1 MAEIFIAR
9 QPIYT
14 RTLHVFAYELLY
26 RADEDNRAK
35 TAGDLAT
42 SEVLLSA
49 LTEIGLDYL
58 VGSRAAFIN
67 LTRSF
72 LLSHETL
79 PFPGDQL
86 VIEFMEDIEPDDPV
100 VRGVQRLVNLGYTLA
115 LDDFVYHDKYI
126 PLLKLAKIVK
136 IDIQV
141 HTELELRQIYERL
154 RKFEHLKLLAE
165 KVETQEQYEFC
176 RELGFNYFQGYFF
189 CRPRMI
195 KRKRM
200 PANQMALMQLLTEVQ
215 RPDVKV
221 PRLEA
226 LITRDVALSYKLLRY
241 INSAFFGLPRPME
254 SIQRAIVFLG
264 ARAIQKWATLLILS
278 RFDDKPN
285 ELMVTAVVRGK
296 MCELLAQ
303 ALHYEQEDACF
314 TIGLLSVLDAL
325 LDMPMDRILHSLALS
340 DQVMDALLEFKG
352 TPGEILRTVLNY
364 ERSDWENIALGE
376 LEADVIKD
384 AYLQAVGWAVGACR
398 VVIGD

>member
-26 RADEDNRAK
+26 RADADNHAK
-35 TAGDLAT
+35 SSGDAAT
-42 SEVLLSA
+42 TEVLLGA

-58 VGSRAAFIN
+58 VGVRSAFIN

-72 LLSHETL
+72 IISQEAL

-86 VIEFMEDIEPDDPV
+86 VIELMEDIEPDEMV
-100 VRGVQRLVNLGYTLA
+100 VRGVQRLVSLGYTIA
-115 LDDFVYHDKYI
+115 LDDFIYDDKYI
-126 PLLKLAKIVK
+126 PLIKLAKIAK
-136 IDIQV
+136 IDIQA
-141 HTELELRQIYERL
+141 HTELELRQLYEKL

-165 KVETQEQYEFC
+165 KVETQEQYDFC

-189 CRPRMI
+189 CRPRII

-200 PANQMALMQLLTEVQ
+200 PANQAALMQLLTEVQ
-215 RPDVKV
+215 RTDVKV
-221 PRLEA
+221 ARLEA
-226 LITRDVALSYKLLRY
+226 MITKDVALSYKLLRY

-278 RFDDKPN
+278 RIDDKPN

-303 ALHYEQEDACF
+303 ALEFEPEDACF
-314 TIGLLSVLDAL
+314 TVGLLSVLDAL
-325 LDMPMDRILHSLALS
+325 LDMPMDRIVNSLTLS
-340 DQVMDALLEFKG
+340 DQITDALLEFKG
-352 TPGEILRTVLNY
+352 TPGEILRCVLNY
-364 ERSDWENIALGE
+364 ERSNWENVALGN
-376 LEADVIKD
+376 LESDVIKD

-398 VVIGD
+398 VVIGE